1 MSIFCDKCK
10 TLLRHRK
17 INGEKI
23 LICPK
28 CGFTPDKSEKKSKK
42 ETVKRIISTSQLAL
56 FPFPKIR
63 DGQKEFLEDARRVI
77 NEGKHI
83 IAHAPTGIGKTAVA
97 LSAALECAVKNNK
110 IVFFLTSKQSQHY
123 IAIETLKLMNEKLIK
138 EEAVDIVAVDVISK
152 QVMCPLSEARRVY
165 RAFNEFCR
173 LKVKTRSCE
182 YFKNYNEAVVNKI
195 KGKIMHVQQLVKL
208 CKVFGTCPHKTA
220 LDAGR
225 DANIIVCDYSYIFSD
240 IREVILPKI
249 GKELS
254 DIVLVVDEAHNL
266 PDRIRSYL
274 SSNLTSLELKKAE
287 KEIKKKN
294 AAIARHLSNLADV
307 CESIFNEVEEN
318 QEKKMEKDEFI
329 KRIDDMLKGSLEKW
343 NYDFFIET
351 LTKAGEEMLKED
363 EATSLLDIAAFLDGW
378 RKYETGVVRTVS
390 KKDVAKISY
399 TLLDPSI
406 LSEEVFSQ
414 VHSSILMSGT
424 LYPGEMYADLLAIE
438 EDRRVI
444 RNYRS
449 PFPRENRIV
458 LATENLTTLYK
469 ERGSRMFQAYAN
481 RIAEAAKQVK
491 GNIAIFFPSYDLLH
505 KILEKLKNVYLTKR
519 LLIEQQGLRK
529 EEKER
534 LIEELRSLKK
544 GAGGMLIGVQ
554 GGSLSEGIDY
564 EDNLLSAVFVIGLP
578 LSPPSIET
586 EALKEYYMQKF
597 GAEKG
602 YYYSYIYPAINK
614 VLQAAGRCI
623 RSEEDRGAIILMDER
638 FKQSRYAKCFPKD
651 FEFNTSDNI
660 NAQLK
665 QFFRSKE

>member
-1 MSIFCDKCK
+1 M
-10 TLLRHRK
+10 LRRRK
-17 INGEKI
+17 VNGEKI

-28 CGFTPDKSEKKSKK
+28 CGFIPNGSEKKSKK
-42 ETVKRIISTSQLAL
+42 ETVKKRVSAELAL

-63 DGQKEFLEDARRVI
+63 DGQKEFLEDARSAI

-83 IAHAPTGIGKTAVA
+83 IVHAPTGIGKTAAA
-97 LSAALECAVKNNK
+97 LSAALEYAMKNNK

-123 IAIETLKLMNEKLIK
+123 IAIETLRSMNEKLIK
-138 EEAVDIVAVDVISK
+138 EEGTDIVAVDVISK
-152 QVMCPLSEARRVY
+152 QSMCPLSSTRSVY
-165 RAFNEFCR
+165 GAFNEFCR

-182 YFKNYNEAVVNKI
+182 YFKNHNEAVVNKI

-208 CKVFGTCPHKTA
+208 CKVYGTCPHKTA
-220 LDAGR
+220 LDAGH

-249 GKELS
+249 GKELN

-274 SSNLTSLELKKAE
+274 SSSLTSIELNKAE

-294 AAIARHLSNLADV
+294 AAIARHLHNLAAI
-307 CESIFNEVEEN
+307 CESIFNEVEDN
-318 QEKKMEKDEFI
+318 KEKKLEKDELI
-329 KRIDDMLKGSLEKW
+329 KRIEDTLKESLEKW
-343 NYDFFIET
+343 NYDFFIEA
-351 LTKAGEEMLKED
+351 LTKAGEKMLKEN

-378 RKYETGVVRTVS
+378 RKHKTGVVRTVS
-390 KKDVAKISY
+390 KKDVARISY

-414 VHSSILMSGT
+414 AHSSILMSGT

-438 EDRRVI
+438 ESRRI
-444 RNYRS
+444 IKSYRS

-458 LATENLTTLYK
+458 LMTNNLTTLYK
-469 ERGSRMFQAYAN
+469 KRGLRMFQAYAN
-481 RIAEAAKQVK
+481 RIAEASKHIQ
-491 GNIAIFFPSYDLLH
+491 GNVAVFFPSYGLLH
-505 KILEKLKNVYLTKR
+505 EVLGRLDNIYLTKR
-519 LLIEQQGLRK
+519 LLIEKQGLRK

-544 GAGGMLIGVQ
+544 GEGGILMGVQ

-564 EDNLLSAVFVIGLP
+564 EDNLLSAVFIIGLP

-586 EALKEYYMQKF
+586 EALKEYYMKKF
-597 GAEKG
+597 SAEKG

-614 VLQAAGRCI
+614 VMQAAGRCI
-623 RSEEDRGAIILMDER
+623 RSEEDKGVIILMDER
-638 FKQSRYAKCFPKD
+638 FKQSRYAKCFPED
-651 FEFNTSDNI
+651 FKFNTSDNI
-660 NAQLK
+660 NNQLK
-665 QFFRSKE
+665 QFFRSKG